1 MCIDIQHRECTI
13 RNVCTT
19 EYFSSGIKACFFVRY
34 VPLFDTNPN
43 LSTDPTYNQQF
54 SQRSQPAFI
63 LLRIFYN
70 KTIHKLVLKSNSRKI
85 LDWAPLGSVYP
96 YTVRET
102 RIPGE
107 APLVL
112 NQTSIL
118 KSYRLFSLERIWDQ
132 WIRKILMI

>member
-43 LSTDPTYNQQF
+43 LSTDPTYYQQF
-54 SQRSQPAFI
+54 SQRSQTAFI

-85 LDWAPLGSVYP
+85 LDWTP
-96 YTVRET
+96 
-102 RIPGE
+102 
-107 APLVL
+107 
-112 NQTSIL
+112 
-118 KSYRLFSLERIWDQ
+118 
-132 WIRKILMI
+132 